1 MAKEPLILI
10 PGVLCTAELW
20 RDQVAALGSA
30 ADVAVTLEQQRHDS
44 AAAIARAILAAAP
57 PRFALAGLSM
67 GGMVAFEIMR
77 QAPDRVSRLAL
88 LDTTAEPDTSAAGEV
103 RRARLRLV
111 EAGQFELVLGLQLA
125 RFLPPWRLADTVL
138 VDRVLAML
146 RASGPAVYLRQER
159 AVIARADSRPTLGTI
174 RCPTLVLSGREDA
187 ATPLPGAELIAAGV
201 PGARLV
207 VLERCGHL
215 STMERPDEVN
225 AALADWLTW

>member
-10 PGVLCTAELW
+10 PGVLCTGELW
-20 RDQVAALGSA
+20 RDQMAALGAA
-30 ADVAVTLEQQRHDS
+30 ADVTVTLEQQRHES

-77 QAPDRVSRLAL
+77 QAPERVSRLAL
-88 LDTTAEPDTSAAGEV
+88 LDTTAEPDTPAASEV

-111 EAGQFELVLGLQLA
+111 EAGQFELVLGLQLS

-146 RASGPAVYLRQER
+146 RASGPEVYLRQER

-174 RCPTLVLSGREDA
+174 RCPTLVICGREDA
-187 ATPLPGAELIAAGV
+187 ATPLAGAELIAAGIC
-201 PGARLV
+201 GAQLLV
-207 VLERCGHL
+207 IERCGHL

-225 AALADWLTW
+225 AALAGWLA